1 MFEFDKTV
9 SFNSLYNAWEKIKT
23 KNSKACGI
31 DHINLTTYSE
41 KLEDNI
47 NTLRFS
53 LISNLYEPYKE
64 KMFHLKNRNIFIS
77 CIDDK
82 IVQTAIAQTLT
93 ELVKFHSSVHSFIK
107 GKSIFTA
114 HSELKRFIKEGNNTF
129 YKIDIKKFYE
139 SIPRQLL
146 INKIEQMTDDKRFL
160 SLIKRIIWN
169 HNPGISTG
177 SSLSPVLSNIFMTDF
192 DYQMSKNLNF
202 YIRYVDD
209 ILLSPKTEKPLS
221 DIITGTNQELEKIG
235 LVINNKKSKV
245 VNADEGFKYLGFDI
259 KNHSKIDELIQNNDL
274 SELENFLQ
282 KNQVEETISET
293 VLNSKELPDMQK
305 ETNDATVETE
315 NSNPEISNFFPK
327 YILAIEKNCHMV
339 NHLINKAKTENFL
352 SHPEKR
358 VLLYIYYVLG
368 KKGEE
373 YLHKIFSNCIDYNY
387 NITQSYIDN
396 CSLQQPIGCRKIC
409 DTFENVCD
417 KTQCYKCNFSQ
428 EKIYPTPVIHAM
440 RKNKDCFKL
449 PEQTENIGH
458 FKKLPPKQGI
468 QDILAKTI
476 ELNKKSHEIKTQQNI
491 CQNRLEQLF
500 ERNNF
505 TELDTPYGLL
515 IKNEDGIFI
524 KIS

>member
-9 SFNSLYNAWEKIKT
+9 SFNSLYHAWEKIKT

-31 DHINLTTYSE
+31 DDINLSTYSK
-41 KLEDNI
+41 KLENNI

-64 KMFHLKNRNIFIS
+64 KMYISKKRNIFIS

-82 IVQTAIAQTLT
+82 IVQTAIAQTLS
-93 ELVKFHSSVHSFIK
+93 ELINFHSNVHSFIK
-107 GKSIFTA
+107 GRSIFTA
-114 HSELKRFIKEGNNTF
+114 HSELKKFIKEGNNTF

-146 INKIEQMTDDKRFL
+146 INKIEQITDDKRFL
-160 SLIKRIIWN
+160 SLIKKVIWN

-177 SSLSPVLSNIFMTDF
+177 SALSPVLSNIFMTDF
-192 DYQMSKNLNF
+192 DYRMSKKLNF

-209 ILLSPKTEKPLS
+209 ILLSPKTEKSLS
-221 DIITGTNQELEKIG
+221 DIIIGTNQELEKIG
-235 LVINNKKSKV
+235 LVINNEKSNV
-245 VNADEGFKYLGFDI
+245 VEADTGFKYLGFDI
-259 KNHSKIDELIQNNDL
+259 KNHNKIDKLIQNNNL
-274 SELENFLQ
+274 SELENLLQ
-282 KNQVEETISET
+282 KKQSEETILKTTLDNE
-293 VLNSKELPDMQK
+293 ELPDSKK
-305 ETNDATVETE
+305 ENNDNAIEKE
-315 NSNPEISNFFPK
+315 HSNPETNNFFPK

-339 NHLINKAKTENFL
+339 NYMINKAKTENFL

-373 YLHKIFSNCIDYNY
+373 YLHNIFSNCIDYNY
-387 NITQSYIDN
+387 NITQSYIDR
-396 CSLQQPIGCRKIC
+396 CRLQQPIGCRKIC
-409 DTFENVCD
+409 DTFEDVCD

-428 EKIYPTPVIHAM
+428 EKIYPTPVIYAM

-449 PEQTENIGH
+449 PEPSENIGH
-458 FKKLPPKQGI
+458 FKKLPPKQGV
-468 QDILAKTI
+468 QAILAKTI
-476 ELNKKSHEIKTQQNI
+476 ELNKKSHEIKTQQTI